1 MTSAPVTAPRI
12 SLHDR
17 RVSLVAD
24 ALYAA
29 AHPDATDS
37 PTGGDYARARRL
49 VTAFEERGDAAITEM
64 VLDPTF
70 AAQLRDLFAST
81 AERDRAIREAFKAA
95 TTPLPELAGFR
106 DLDGIIVGYVGDYGD
121 MVALGWHANYR
132 HVLHSFDCL
141 ARQEAQING
150 VYDDPDRAIGEHD
163 LTRTWARNVGTGTGQ
178 EQWCFDWGRDVTAT
192 TEGAFPITL
201 LAM

>member
-17 RVSLVAD
+17 RVSLVAS

-106 DLDGIIVGYVGDYGD
+106 NYGGIEVAYVGDDGD
-121 MVALGWHANYR
+121 LVALGWHYNPAA
-132 HVLHSFDCL
+132 VLHAFDSL
-141 ARQEAQING
+141 AREQGGIDG
-150 VYDDPDRAIGEHD
+150 VYDDPSRTPGPDNLG
-163 LTRTWARNVGTGTGQ
+163 RTWCTNERPGADEGLLN
-178 EQWCFDWGRDVTAT
+178 WGHDITSET
-192 TEGAFPITL
+192 DGAFPITL